1 MELGRGTRMFQTY
14 RKANRKSWFAI
25 DNQIK
30 NNELEIPKTEN
41 KKVSL
46 LKKPDTYKPNNKV
59 TPTAEYVLAI
69 RQAVNKM
76 KG

>member
-1 MELGRGTRMFQTY
+1 MRMFQTY
-14 RKANRKSWFAI
+14 RKANRKTWFAI

-30 NNELEIPKTEN
+30 NNELDIPKTDN

-46 LKKPDTYKPNNKV
+46 LKKPNMNKPDNKV
-59 TPTAEYVLAI
+59 TPTAEYVMAI